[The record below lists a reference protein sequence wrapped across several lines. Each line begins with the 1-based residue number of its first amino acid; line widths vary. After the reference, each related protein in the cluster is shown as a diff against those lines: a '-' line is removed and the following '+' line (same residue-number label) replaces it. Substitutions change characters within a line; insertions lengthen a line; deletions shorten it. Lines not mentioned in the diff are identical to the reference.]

1 MRVLNIVQGGVF
13 VALASVAYNVFI
25 FSALELYPSLSFGI
39 EGIGVGYFNFYVV
52 IFLKNLFVGFILMIL
67 FSLAYRN
74 IVRDTGE
81 TKYTLRA
88 VFFFVLYAIFALVS
102 FIVGDMLLMETSEGM
117 LLLLTLDG
125 FVETVLATV
134 PIRVFAVRR

>member
-88 VFFFVLYAIFALVS
+88 VFCFVLYEIFALVS